1 MTKTVCLVPLRG
13 GSKGIP
19 FKNIRVLNGKPL
31 CAYVLEAASKSIA
44 IDKIYVSTDC
54 LQIAEVVSNLC
65 LDITIIDRPTE
76 LAQDESTTEEVMLHF
91 AEKVDF
97 KNIITVQATSP
108 MLTSKDIDD
117 AFNFFEEKGFD
128 SIVTG
133 CRVNRF
139 LWSDDGL
146 PLNYNPSK
154 RPTRQNFK
162 GSIME
167 NGSFYITK
175 RKILIEDRCRLGGKI
190 GIFEMT
196 SDTIVEIDEFKDW
209 TLVESFLSNKE
220 NKK

>member
-76 LAQDESTTEEVMLHF
+76 LAQDESSTEEVMLHF
-91 AEKVDF
+91 AKKVDF

-117 AFNFFEEKGFD
+117 AFNFFDEK
-128 SIVTG
+128 
-133 CRVNRF
+133 
-139 LWSDDGL
+139 
-146 PLNYNPSK
+146 
-154 RPTRQNFK
+154 
-162 GSIME
+162 
-167 NGSFYITK
+167 
-175 RKILIEDRCRLGGKI
+175 
-190 GIFEMT
+190 
-196 SDTIVEIDEFKDW
+196 
-209 TLVESFLSNKE
+209 
-220 NKK
+220 